1 MRSGLL
7 RATAL
12 AVATLAF
19 APAAPSKARAAD
31 APMTAEPVDYVRVC
45 DAFGTG
51 FLYVP
56 GTETCFRVMGRVRAD
71 FRVYGSNR
79 AYGGPGFY
87 SNASDG
93 YVFRARAYL
102 YSDARTNTEYGLL
115 RTYSEIWFTTDT
127 NAPGTAVFI
136 RNAYIQFAGLTA
148 GRAASFYDLYFGDTY
163 NTVFKMAGMG
173 NPDFATNLLAYTASF
188 GGGLSASLSLE
199 DGVYRKYGVQGPAA
213 TRNQAGNKI
222 PDIVANLKL
231 EQDWGAAQ
239 LMAATHE
246 VRIGRGGGQSDM
258 GFAVGAGV
266 IVNLP
271 MLAKGDR
278 IGIQGG
284 YADGALQYVG
294 TQAQGPS
301 VVDGVIQNG
310 KLKLVSAWAIG
321 ASGVHNWT
329 PEWSSALG
337 ASYLDVEAPNPGT
350 DFSNIDL
357 QANLVFRP
365 VKGLQ
370 IGGEVEWKYVQ
381 PDQGD
386 DRSGLVGMLRV
397 QRDF

>member
-1 MRSGLL
+1 MRRGPL
-7 RATAL
+7 RAAAL
-12 AVATLAF
+12 AALLLAGREG
-19 APAAPSKARAAD
+19 AAAAD
-31 APMTAEPVDYVRVC
+31 APLTAEPVDYVRVC

-71 FRVYGSNR
+71 YRVYGSDQ

-87 SNASDG
+87 SRASDG
-93 YVFRARAYL
+93 YVFRSRGYL
-102 YSDARTNTEYGLL
+102 YQDARTNTEYGLL
-115 RTYSEIWFTTDT
+115 RTYSEIWITVDT
-127 NAPGTAVFI
+127 NAPDPTVFI
-136 RNAYIQFAGLTA
+136 RNAYIQFGGLTA
-148 GRAASFYDLYFGDTY
+148 GRGTSFYDLYFGDTF
-163 NTVFKMAGMG
+163 NTVFKMSGMG
-173 NPDFATNLLAYTASF
+173 NPDFATNLLGYTADF
-188 GGGLSASLSLE
+188 GSGLSATLALE
-199 DGVYRKYGVQGPAA
+199 DAVYRRFGIQTSKGTTSQGGVRA
-213 TRNQAGNKI
+213 
-222 PDIVANLKL
+222 PDVVANINLK
-231 EQDWGAAQ
+231 QDWGVAQ

-246 VRIGRGGGQSDM
+246 VRKSTGRADSELGY
-258 GFAVGAGV
+258 AVGAGL

-271 MLAKGDR
+271 MIAKGDR

-284 YADGALQYVG
+284 YASGALQYVG
-294 TQAQGPS
+294 PQAQGPS
-301 VVDGVIQNG
+301 VVDGVVKNG
-310 KLKLVSAWAIG
+310 NLKLTSAWAIG
-321 ASGVHNWT
+321 ASGIHNWT

-370 IGGEVEWKYVQ
+370 IGTEVEWKYVQ
-381 PDQGD
+381 PDLGD

>member
-1 MRSGLL
+1 MRRGSFRAASYAALL
-7 RATAL
+7 SVCAL
-12 AVATLAF
+12 AGPGSAT
-19 APAAPSKARAAD
+19 AAD
-31 APMTAEPVDYVRVC
+31 APLAAEPVDYVRVC
-45 DAFGTG
+45 DAFGSG

-56 GTETCFRVMGRVRAD
+56 GSETCFRIMGRVRAD
-71 FRVYGSNR
+71 YRVYGSNQ

-87 SNASDG
+87 SPSADG
-93 YVFRARAYL
+93 YVFRARGYL
-102 YSDARTNTEYGLL
+102 YQDSRTNTEYGLL
-115 RTYSEIWFTTDT
+115 RTYSEIWFTVDT
-127 NAPGTAVFI
+127 NAPDPTVFI
-136 RNAYIQFAGLTA
+136 RNAYIQFGGLTA
-148 GRAASFYDLYFGDTY
+148 GRGTSFYDLYFGDTY
-163 NTVFKMAGMG
+163 NTVFKMSGMG
-173 NPDFATNLLAYTASF
+173 NPDFATNLLGYTADF
-188 GGGLSASLSLE
+188 GSGLSATLALE
-199 DGVYRKYGVQGPAA
+199 DTVYRRFGIQTATGSTSQGGA
-213 TRNQAGNKI
+213 RV
-222 PDIVANLKL
+222 PDIVGNINLK
-231 EQDWGAAQ
+231 QDWGAAQ

-246 VRIGRGGGQSDM
+246 VRTSTGRARSELGY
-258 GFAVGAGV
+258 AVGAGL

-294 TQAQGPS
+294 PQAVGPS
-301 VVDGVIQNG
+301 VVDGVLDNG
-310 KLKLVSAWAIG
+310 NLKLTSAWAIG
-321 ASGVHNWT
+321 ASGIHNWT

-337 ASYLDVEAPNPGT
+337 ASYLDVQAPNPGT

-370 IGGEVEWKYVQ
+370 FGTEVEWKYVQ